1 MYNLE
6 ALQRMMEDEPV
17 EPKQP
22 EPVDE
27 GRIIYLPP
35 EVLKD
40 FPAERHKFKPA
51 TGQRMK
57 ELEDSIRLNGILNP
71 LLIRQL
77 PEGSYQILGGHNRRT
92 AAINVGLK
100 KVPCFLKY
108 APDDDDAELAVIH
121 DNMSHPDRP
130 PSEKGWGYRREMEI
144 RGKQGKRTDLTAS
157 RQIVGKSEDEST
169 SSQTGTKLGED
180 ATFSRNGKKLN
191 SYEIM
196 AKDSSTSRSNIHRY
210 IRLTYLIPP
219 LLDLVDQG
227 KLGIGIGVELSYL
240 SKHSQQIVYDFCY
253 AVEPVKRLKESQAK
267 ALRVA
272 EADPDRIVDEDLL
285 EELTAKKQSV
295 RFRTLKLEMAQ
306 LRDYFPAGTPEDVV
320 KKTIE
325 TALAIYFQKKEETK

>member
-144 RGKQGKRTDLTAS
+144 RGKQGKRTDLTTS

-169 SSQTGTKLGED
+169 SAQSERKLETADLIGKETGD
-180 ATFSRNGKKLN
+180 SR
-191 SYEIM
+191 
-196 AKDSSTSRSNIHRY
+196 AKVRRY
-210 IRLTYLIPP
+210 IRLTYLIQP
-219 LLDLVDQG
+219 LLDMVDQG
-227 KLGIGIGVELSYL
+227 KIGIGIGVELSYL

-253 AVEPVKRLKESQAK
+253 AAEPVKRLKESQAK

-325 TALAIYFQKKEETK
+325 TALAIYFEKKEETK

>member
-1 MYNLE
+1 
-6 ALQRMMEDEPV
+6 MMEEP
-17 EPKQP
+17 EPPKQP

-144 RGKQGKRTDLTAS
+144 RRQQGKRTDLTC
-157 RQIVGKSEDEST
+157 G
-169 SSQTGTKLGED
+169 QTGHKL
-180 ATFSRNGKKLN
+180 R
-191 SYEIM
+191 
-196 AKDSSTSRSNIHRY
+196 DSISEKESGRQVQRY
-210 IRLTYLIPP
+210 IRLTYLILP

-227 KLGIGIGVELSYL
+227 KIGIGIGVELSYL

-253 AVEPVKRLKESQAK
+253 AAEPVKRLKESQAK

-295 RFRTLKLEMAQ
+295 RFRTLKLEMSQ

-325 TALAIYFQKKEETK
+325 TALAIYFEKKEETK